1 MLKSSCALIIRVM
14 QQRDAADEPLPETS
28 TNTTVGEA
36 VAALANS
43 TVASNST
50 VKGGLRLIDFVL
62 KPVSSSWTVASSQW
76 TKLLKGD
83 YDA

>member
-1 MLKSSCALIIRVM
+1 MLTTSCALIITVT
-14 QQRDAADEPLPETS
+14 QGRDSTDVTEPEPP

-36 VAALANS
+36 VAALANT

-50 VKGGLRLIDFVL
+50 VQGGLRLIDFVL
-62 KPVSSSWTVASSQW
+62 RPVSSSWTVATSQW
-76 TKLLKGD
+76 AKLLKGD